1 MVEGAPMRFP
11 GGTFFQI
18 RGFVLG
24 LGRQVHQGTDGT
36 LDACQSQTPGKQKCA
51 RDFPCSRFQYPQK
64 IHGTF
69 FPWSWLRLSRNGAG
83 LCPVPGSSSHS
94 GRPFFVRVRA
104 AYVIQKYFPR
114 GRFEMQLR
122 GSRSLAVC
130 YCSRFRNPSCDF
142 QSSSAVPQRM
152 VKRVMP
158 EWGCRISRS
167 ETGSL
172 SPSRTIAVLLPLGNH
187 SAWTLS
193 VSSVAPPRPQA
204 ERADRMPG
212 SRKNADRMETVSLN
226 SVWKAI
232 SLFL

>member
-11 GGTFFQI
+11 GGTFSRYAVLSLGWGGRYTRERTEHWTHARARTSASRSAHGIFHVPVFSI
-18 RGFVLG
+18 LRRFMGRFFRGHGSGCPGTEQSCAPFLAAPAIQE
-24 LGRQVHQGTDGT
+24 GR
-36 LDACQSQTPGKQKCA
+36 
-51 RDFPCSRFQYPQK
+51 
-64 IHGTF
+64 F
-69 FPWSWLRLSRNGAG
+69 FI
-83 LCPVPGSSSHS
+83 
-94 GRPFFVRVRA
+94 RVRA
-104 AYVIQKYFPR
+104 AYVIQEYFP
-114 GRFEMQLR
+114 GGCFEMQLR

-204 ERADRMPG
+204 ERAGRMPG